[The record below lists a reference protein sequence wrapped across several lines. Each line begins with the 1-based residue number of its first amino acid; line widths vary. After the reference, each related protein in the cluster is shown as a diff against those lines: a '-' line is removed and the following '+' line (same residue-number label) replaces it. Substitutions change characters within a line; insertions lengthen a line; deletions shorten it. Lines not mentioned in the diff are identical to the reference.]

1 METWYQTQLDDLQ
14 GLITKI
20 RSDLSSL
27 QRKCVVA
34 LVTTDVHAR
43 DIVEDLKNKGVNRV
57 DDFNWMQQL
66 RYYWE
71 SVGAD
76 SASELQVRVDGVD
89 AAVRAS
95 TVPRRRWRGL
105 PDQAQRRGHQLRLRV
120 HGRHFQI
127 SYYALDRS
135 VLAHPDWF
143 YGFKL
148 GAAPAGPA
156 GTGKTESSKDLAKA
170 MAIQCVVFNCSDQI
184 DYKMMGKLVPGAGA
198 EREWTCL
205 DEFNRID
212 IEVLSVIA
220 QQLLVLREGRL
231 AGKNNINFMG
241 VGADSAS
248 ISFDFST

>member
-20 RSDLSSL
+20 RSDLTSL

-76 SASELQVRVDGVD
+76 SASELRVDGVD

-95 TVPRRRWRGL
+95 TRLVPRRRRRGL
-105 PDQAQRRGHQLRLRV
+105 PH
-120 HGRHFQI
+120 
-127 SYYALDRS
+127 
-135 VLAHPDWF
+135 
-143 YGFKL
+143 
-148 GAAPAGPA
+148 
-156 GTGKTESSKDLAKA
+156 KA
-170 MAIQCVVFNCSDQI
+170 
-184 DYKMMGKLVPGAGA
+184 
-198 EREWTCL
+198 
-205 DEFNRID
+205 
-212 IEVLSVIA
+212 
-220 QQLLVLREGRL
+220 
-231 AGKNNINFMG
+231 
-241 VGADSAS
+241 
-248 ISFDFST
+248 